1 MASIKA
7 TLIMKTIPEV
17 SSIVSV
23 QVRNNWINLKMKL
36 STSITKRSV
45 DSKRPIGSKNN
56 VDLVLPEST
65 ETFFHFYIWNN
76 QVDV

>member
-1 MASIKA
+1 
-7 TLIMKTIPEV
+7 MK
-17 SSIVSV
+17 S
-23 QVRNNWINLKMKL
+23 